1 LNERNPTSRVRAL
14 GSEHLSDLPRL
25 PRDEGGP
32 VFAEPW
38 QAQAFALAVKL
49 SEQGHFTWK
58 EWAAALANE
67 LQAAA
72 RRGEPDDGS
81 RYYEHWLAALESL
94 VTAKGLSDPAA
105 LLTRKEAWAAAYRNT
120 PHGQPVE
127 LLQSRVPDARWLLIG
142 LACTFATYWLLQQ
155 ASVEPTGEGGIVLP
169 PLGFAASAGLG
180 TVLGMRHALEP
191 DHLAAVSTLMTG
203 ERSSAKAAWL
213 GAWWGLGHTLTLFT
227 AGALLVVLHAE
238 MPAIVTQA
246 LEICVAL
253 LLIGFGM
260 RAIHHGA
267 RRVPKG
273 PTHSHKKP
281 TKGSA
286 LDLPAELSVGSQSLL
301 ARFARLGPL
310 CGSQRVRNSRN
321 EPHSGPEALSPFQ
334 VDRWTLARPL
344 LVGAVHGL
352 AGSGALTAL
361 VVTTLPS
368 TATRLAYLMLFGV
381 GSTLGMVVLSG
392 LLGWPIARLGTHHVC
407 VRTLSLAVGCVSTAL
422 GLHWVYPFMEGA
434 LRR

>member
-1 LNERNPTSRVRAL
+1 MTTLSELDPTVRVHDL
-14 GSEHLSDLPRL
+14 SSEHLSDLPRL

-94 VTAKGLSDPAA
+94 VTAKGLADSTA
-105 LLTRKEAWAAAYRNT
+105 LLTRKKAWAAAYRNT

-127 LLQSRVPDARWLLIG
+127 LLQSRVPDVRWLLLG
-142 LACTFATYWLLQQ
+142 LACTIATYWVLQR
-155 ASVEPTGEGGIVLP
+155 ASVGPLGEGGIVLP

-227 AGALLVVLHAE
+227 AGALLVVLQAE
-238 MPAIVTQA
+238 MPAMVAQM

-253 LLIGFGM
+253 LLIGFGV
-260 RAIHHGA
+260 RAIHQGA
-267 RRVPKG
+267 RRVPRG
-273 PTHSHKKP
+273 PTHSHNKSK
-281 TKGSA
+281 
-286 LDLPAELSVGSQSLL
+286 
-301 ARFARLGPL
+301 
-310 CGSQRVRNSRN
+310 
-321 EPHSGPEALSPFQ
+321 ALSRFQ

-352 AGSGALTAL
+352 AGSGTLTAL

-368 TATRLAYLMLFGV
+368 TTTRLAYLMLFGV
-381 GSTLGMVVLSG
+381 GSTVGMVVLSG
-392 LLGWPIARLGTHHVC
+392 LMGWPIARLGTHHVS

-422 GLHWVYPFMEGA
+422 GLFWVYPFIE
-434 LRR
+434 RVF